1 MESRSNSQK
10 SAIDDL
16 RQLSIYIDNVNRSI
30 RNIDI
35 HLNNANANKSTSC
48 HNKLIRS
55 FEVINEK
62 EDNCDSFLSKNF
74 KGKNPFI
81 RRYKMKKKFSTV
93 ITPLDIPKRL
103 FSSEITKENSV
114 CSNNAPNSNT
124 NNSSINIQKAISV
137 QEEPE
142 DKEEKEVNEVKDSN
156 SIDVIHNNNNN
167 NISNK
172 KNNSSH
178 KKKPIKLLF
187 NNQSK
192 NGNNILKKLNKTLTL
207 GKKKSS
213 RNIMLADVNPIN
225 NNNSLNNTL
234 LTNTNNSLN
243 NTYHT
248 SVSQAKNK
256 PSSLR
261 IGSRAQKPFGTTFI
275 GSYVNKNKMSNK
287 TKEKTKS
294 NLHNSYIGSS
304 NYRQSS
310 SNKHNIIVSSFNLSN
325 KNDIKKMYM
334 TTNTKNKQSLL
345 SSRTKSN
352 NSNQKEKIINF
363 NKMIGYKAIQNNNL
377 NDLLSI
383 IHLINDLCLNTNSQ
397 KSCIKEK
404 KNEIEIKSE
413 EEYKIIYIQKKWRQY
428 YIKKKIIK
436 NYRIGT
442 TNSSPKISKENDLL
456 HFSKLE
462 LFNSLMSSDKNF
474 KEMIK
479 ILNKMNEC
487 YLKCIKNKKFLEI
500 KNIIQ
505 NKKNNIKE
513 QASDIINYHLRHK
526 KSQCK

>member
-1 MESRSNSQK
+1 MESGSNSQR

-35 HLNNANANKSTSC
+35 QLNNTNANKSTSC

-62 EDNCDSFLSKNF
+62 EDDCDSFLSKNF

-93 ITPLDIPKRL
+93 LTPLDISKRF
-103 FSSEITKENSV
+103 FSNEITTENSV
-114 CSNNAPNSNT
+114 CSNNAQNSNT
-124 NNSSINIQKAISV
+124 NNSSINVQKAVSV

-142 DKEEKEVNEVKDSN
+142 NKEVKEVNEASEVNELNSN
-156 SIDVIHNNNNN
+156 DVNTNK
-167 NISNK
+167 SNK
-172 KNNSSH
+172 KINNNSSNK

-187 NNQSK
+187 NNHSK

-213 RNIMLADVNPIN
+213 RNNMFTDVNPIN
-225 NNNSLNNTL
+225 NNSLDNTL

-261 IGSRAQKPFGTTFI
+261 VGIRVQKPLNTTFA
-275 GSYVNKNKMSNK
+275 GSCVNKNKMSNK
-287 TKEKTKS
+287 TKS
-294 NLHNSYIGSS
+294 SLHNSYIGSS
-304 NYRQSS
+304 NHHPSN
-310 SNKHNIIVSSFNLSN
+310 SNKHNILVSSFNLSN

-334 TTNTKNKQSLL
+334 TTYNAKNKQSLL
-345 SSRTKSN
+345 SSRAKSN
-352 NSNQKEKIINF
+352 NSNQKDKIINF
-363 NKMIGYKAIQNNNL
+363 NKMMGYKAIQNHNL

-383 IHLINDLCLNTNSQ
+383 VHLINDLCLNTNSQ
-397 KSCIKEK
+397 KASIKE
-404 KNEIEIKSE
+404 NRGEIEIKSE

-428 YIKKKIIK
+428 YIRKKIIK

-442 TNSSPKISKENDLL
+442 TNSLPKITKENDLL

-462 LFNSLMSSDKNF
+462 LINSLMSSDKNF

-500 KNIIQ
+500 KNMIQ
-505 NKKNNIKE
+505 NKSNSSKD
-513 QASDIINYHLRHK
+513 QASNIIKYHIHLK